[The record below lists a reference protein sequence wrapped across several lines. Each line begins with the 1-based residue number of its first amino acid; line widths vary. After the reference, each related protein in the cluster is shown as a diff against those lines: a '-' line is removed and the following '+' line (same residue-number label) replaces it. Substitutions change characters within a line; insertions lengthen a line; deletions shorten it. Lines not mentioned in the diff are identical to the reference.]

1 MSTKERIVSPELL
14 PIDDEVDLRPYQVN
28 DFTGQS
34 HIKEI
39 MEISLLSAKK
49 RSQPMDHVL
58 LYGPPGLG
66 KTTLA
71 YIIASEM
78 GSKYHRTT
86 GPALERGGDLA
97 AILSDINRGDVL
109 FIDEIHRLN
118 YLVEEM
124 LYSVM
129 EDFKLDIILGRGS
142 AARTLVLNFPPFT
155 IVGATTKAGMLS
167 SPLRDR
173 FGFSFRFRYYEESE
187 IVSILKRAAGL
198 MKVEIEDDALSETA
212 RRSRGTPRVALRLA
226 KRIRDYALAKNQTE
240 ISLKLALDSF
250 NLLNI
255 DELGL
260 DDVDRMFLKLI
271 FTNFNGGPVGLESI
285 AYAMGEDKKTIEDI
299 IEPFLLQKGLLVRT
313 GRGRVLTPLCL
324 KHLNLETE
332 TKSLFNG

>member
-1 MSTKERIVSPELL
+1 
-14 PIDDEVDLRPYQVN
+14 
-28 DFTGQS
+28 
-34 HIKEI
+34 
-39 MEISLLSAKK
+39 
-49 RSQPMDHVL
+49 
-58 LYGPPGLG
+58 
-66 KTTLA
+66 
-71 YIIASEM
+71 
-78 GSKYHRTT
+78 
-86 GPALERGGDLA
+86 
-97 AILSDINRGDVL
+97 
-109 FIDEIHRLN
+109 
-118 YLVEEM
+118 
-124 LYSVM
+124 
-129 EDFKLDIILGRGS
+129 
-142 AARTLVLNFPPFT
+142 
-155 IVGATTKAGMLS
+155 
-167 SPLRDR
+167 
-173 FGFSFRFRYYEESE
+173 
-187 IVSILKRAAGL
+187 

-240 ISLKLALDSF
+240 ISLKLARDSF

>member
-198 MKVEIEDDALSETA
+198 MKVEI
-212 RRSRGTPRVALRLA
+212 RSRGTPRVALRLA